1 MRLIAHLVRLVYE
14 SIRYAFATRRTAV
27 AIVLVL
33 GLALLAL
40 TLTAQTVAPLAL
52 YPFA

>member
-1 MRLIAHLVRLVYE
+1 MRLIAHIIRLIYE
-14 SIRYAFATRRTAV
+14 SIRYAVATRRAAV

-33 GLALLAL
+33 GLALLAI